1 MATPLRFIPDD
12 TKLWPDRHGHPI
24 AVVEVTTRTVQGRF
38 LLKPTQENT
47 SLILGVL
54 GRAQHRYDFDLFGYA
69 FLSNHYSLLLG
80 VRSPEHLAAILCY
93 INSNIARELGRT
105 ENSDWKEKFWGRRS
119 RCILVLTDDDL
130 RSRLRYLLANSTK
143 EHLVKRPDRWPGAH
157 CARPLCTGQQDTG
170 AWVDRTELRRLR
182 HIADKGRR
190 VSQADATTYY
200 PVRLSVLPCWAQL
213 DASEQRRAV
222 RQMCR
227 EISDQAAAERQA
239 SGGAVQGIKRLLRY
253 SPHHKPE
260 SLSSSPAPHVHCMD
274 QALRS
279 WFLQAYRRFVA
290 AYQEAHSALVSGLCA
305 FRFPEGGP
313 PPTRLALRPG

>member
-54 GRAQHRYDFDLFGYA
+54 GRAQRRYDFDLFGYA

-80 VRSPEHLAAILCY
+80 VRSPEHLATTLCY
-93 INSNIARELGRT
+93 INGNIARELGRT

-213 DASEQRRAV
+213 AASEQQGAV

-227 EISDQAAAERQA
+227 EISDQAAAERAA
-239 SGGAVQGIKRLLRY
+239 SGGTVQGIKRLLRF
-253 SPHHKPE
+253 SPHHKPDE
-260 SLSSSPAPHVHCMD
+260 MNSSPAPHVHCMD
-274 QALRS
+274 RALRI

-290 AYQEAHSALVSGLCA
+290 AYQEAHSSLVRGLCA